1 MGNINMGS
9 RFFKAVL
16 LLFGVSLLDMHLI
29 MGIVARYWMFNYNDF
44 LLACLYALPI
54 GLISSI
60 PLLFTFKRNLFVAL
74 TLAIVITSLIFIP
87 LATGASC

>member
-1 MGNINMGS
+1 MGS

-29 MGIVARYWMFNYNDF
+29 MGIVARYWMFNYNDL

>member
-16 LLFGVSLLDMHLI
+16 LLFGVSLLDMYLI
-29 MGIVARYWMFNYNDF
+29 MGIVARYWMFNYNDL

>member
-16 LLFGVSLLDMHLI
+16 LLFGVSLLDMYLI

-44 LLACLYALPI
+44 LLACLYALPN

>member
-1 MGNINMGS
+1 MGS

-16 LLFGVSLLDMHLI
+16 LLFGVSLLDMYLI
-29 MGIVARYWMFNYNDF
+29 MGIVARYWMFNYNDL